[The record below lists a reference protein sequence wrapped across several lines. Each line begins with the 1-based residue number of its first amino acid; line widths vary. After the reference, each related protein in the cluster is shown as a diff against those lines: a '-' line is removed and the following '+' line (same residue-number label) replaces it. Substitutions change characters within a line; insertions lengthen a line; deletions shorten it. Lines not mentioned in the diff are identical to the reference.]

1 MMRYKSSVTNYDLC
15 YAHFT
20 NTLLVH
26 TLVSQYSTFEGTV
39 RRYGRRAIVH
49 YFTTSE
55 IITIMYVYKTLR
67 DIKTNMACETKLS
80 HARKLK

>member
-1 MMRYKSSVTNYDLC
+1 MTYV
-15 YAHFT
+15 HFT

-39 RRYGRRAIVH
+39 CLYGRHAIVH

-55 IITIMYVYKTLR
+55 IITIMYVYKNIR

-80 HARKLK
+80 LARKLK